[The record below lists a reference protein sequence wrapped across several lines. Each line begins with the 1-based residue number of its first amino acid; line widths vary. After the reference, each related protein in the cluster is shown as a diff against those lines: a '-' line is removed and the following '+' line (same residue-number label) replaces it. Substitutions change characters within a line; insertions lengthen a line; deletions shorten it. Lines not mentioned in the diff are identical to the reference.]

1 MSQVSLNGIPRNDR
15 GHDMTLA
22 YRVSTVLSIG
32 LFLYFGFACLFA
44 NGMVA
49 EFERFGL
56 SRFRRLT
63 GSLEI
68 LGALGLIVGY
78 ALPLL
83 RLSSAVGLALLML
96 LGVAT
101 RMHVRDSL
109 LETAPAVA
117 LLLVNVFIALVTW
130 RTLPPA
136 F

>member
-1 MSQVSLNGIPRNDR
+1 M
-15 GHDMTLA
+15 LA

-63 GSLEI
+63 GSLEL

-78 ALPLL
+78 LLPVLQLL
-83 RLSSAVGLALLML
+83 SAVGLALLML

-101 RMHVRDSL
+101 RIRVRDSPRDSL
-109 LETAPAVA
+109 RETAPAVA

>member
-1 MSQVSLNGIPRNDR
+1 MSQLSLNGMSRNDR

-63 GSLEI
+63 GSLEL

-83 RLSSAVGLALLML
+83 RLLSAVGLALLML

-101 RMHVRDSL
+101 RIRVRDSL
-109 LETAPAVA
+109 GDTAPAAA
-117 LLLVNVFIALVTW
+117 LFLVNGFIALVAW

>member
-1 MSQVSLNGIPRNDR
+1 
-15 GHDMTLA
+15 MTLA
-22 YRVSTVLSIG
+22 YQISTVLSIG

-49 EFERFGL
+49 EFDRFGL

-63 GSLEI
+63 GSLEL

-83 RLSSAVGLALLML
+83 RLLSAVGLALLML
-96 LGVAT
+96 LAVVT
-101 RMHVRDSL
+101 RLRVRDSL
-109 LETAPAVA
+109 LETVPAAV
-117 LLLVNVFIALVTW
+117 LLLVNAFIAVYAS
-130 RTLPPA
+130 RALPSP